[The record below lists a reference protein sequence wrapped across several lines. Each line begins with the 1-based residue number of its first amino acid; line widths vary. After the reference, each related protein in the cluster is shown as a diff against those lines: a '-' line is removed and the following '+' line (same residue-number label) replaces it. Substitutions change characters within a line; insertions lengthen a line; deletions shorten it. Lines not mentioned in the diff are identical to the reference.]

1 VAFATVFPEFVA
13 RDSNGS
19 GHQAQLQGVLPRPQP
34 QDRGMEHA
42 KRPAP
47 CGWVGL
53 GQGRDKYGRDQE
65 GGQCHTPAAKAGC
78 AAMPHEK
85 TTTVCE

>member
-1 VAFATVFPEFVA
+1 MAFATVFPEFVA
-13 RDSNGS
+13 RDPIGP

-34 QDRGMEHA
+34 KDRGMEHA

-53 GQGRDKYGRDQE
+53 GQGRDRASRS
-65 GGQCHTPAAKAGC
+65 GGGNAKPRPPRPGVWQRRTKD
-78 AAMPHEK
+78 HGL
-85 TTTVCE
+85 

>member
-1 VAFATVFPEFVA
+1 MAFAAVFPEFVA

-42 KRPAP
+42 KRPALA
-47 CGWVGL
+47 VGSAWAKVAISAS
-53 GQGRDKYGRDQE
+53 GSG
-65 GGQCHTPAAKAGC
+65 GGQCHPPAAKAGG
-78 AAMPHEK
+78 AAMPHEM
-85 TTTVCE
+85 TTVCD

>member
-1 VAFATVFPEFVA
+1 MAFAAVFPEFVA

-42 KRPAP
+42 KRPALA
-47 CGWVGL
+47 VGS
-53 GQGRDKYGRDQE
+53 
-65 GGQCHTPAAKAGC
+65 AWAKVAISASGIRRG
-78 AAMPHEK
+78 AMPPPPGR
-85 TTTVCE
+85 